1 MATHN
6 RNDKSSPLY
15 TPKKDVGYKRSVIAE
30 RGRDSDGAFRMFGRI
45 DDRTDTEAEQR
56 EAA

>member
-1 MATHN
+1 M
-6 RNDKSSPLY
+6 RNMEKTSPLY

-45 DDRTDTEAEQR
+45 DDRTDVEAEQR
-56 EAA
+56 EEA